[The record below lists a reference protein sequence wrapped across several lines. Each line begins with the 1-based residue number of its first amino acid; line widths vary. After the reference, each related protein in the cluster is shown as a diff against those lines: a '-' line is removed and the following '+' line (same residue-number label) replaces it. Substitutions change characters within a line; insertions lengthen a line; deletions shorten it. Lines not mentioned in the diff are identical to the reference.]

1 VIQVSDVGV
10 VDSFWF
16 SRGIVWVVGLFCF
29 WALMTFVLGVG
40 LVWEVYGR
48 GLRGQ
53 VFLFYLNRTR
63 KL

>member
-1 VIQVSDVGV
+1 MIQVSDVVLWIVFG
-10 VDSFWF
+10 FQ
-16 SRGIVWVVGLFCF
+16 GIVWVVGLFCF